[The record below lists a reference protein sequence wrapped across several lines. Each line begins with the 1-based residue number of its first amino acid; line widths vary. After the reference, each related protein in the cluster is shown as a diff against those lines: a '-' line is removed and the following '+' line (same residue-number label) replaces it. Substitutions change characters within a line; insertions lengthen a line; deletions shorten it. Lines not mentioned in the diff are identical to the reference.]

1 VTDPKELL
9 ERLSVEEKAALVV
22 GASAWT
28 TVPLPDS
35 GVEPI
40 RMSDGPHGVRFIADE
55 KAMTRESEP
64 ATCFPTAVALAS
76 SWDVELVREVGAAL
90 GAEAAALGVDVL
102 LGPGVNIKR
111 TPLGGRNFEYF
122 SEDPYLAGELAV
134 AWIDGL
140 QSRGVGASV
149 KHFALN
155 NQEFQRNSI
164 DVEVD
169 ERALREIYLPAFEA
183 AVTRAH
189 PWTVMCAYNR
199 VGGELCSQHPRLLDD
214 ILKREWG
221 FEGLVVSDW
230 GAVRDRAAAVAA
242 GLDVE
247 MPGPRPGH
255 VQEVL
260 DALAD
265 GRLALD
271 RLDEAVKRVLR
282 IAQRAQT
289 ARREAAGAR
298 EVDVGAHHRLARRAA
313 QDGMVLLKNDDLLP
327 LAVDR
332 PLAVIGRTAKEPK
345 VQGGG
350 SSRVNATRV
359 DDAWS
364 ALLELGA
371 ELRYAEGWAA
381 DLRPNAELVR
391 GAVDAARQAEA
402 ALLFV
407 ALPGALESEGY
418 DRTELGLPAAQ
429 VELIQAVA
437 AAQPRTAVVLNSGG
451 AVDMRSWLG
460 SVPAVLQAWTMGQ
473 AGGGALA
480 EVLMGR
486 ACPSGKLAETF
497 PLAIED
503 TPAFLSYPG
512 ENGRVRYD
520 EGLFVGYRYYDA
532 RRQSVLFPFGH
543 GLSYTTFAYQDLHVS
558 TASFDAGDTIDV
570 SFSLTNTGAVAG
582 REVAQLY
589 VHDAASHLRRPPKE
603 LKGFAKVVL
612 EPGETQRVTLRL
624 DTRSFAYYDPSH
636 RRWVAEA
643 GDFELLVGASSADIR
658 LRARVTLAHGTA
670 LPFALTR
677 ESTIREWLADSRG
690 KAVLEPLLG
699 PIRQGMAHA
708 MGSADESQA
717 IGMDLDRFLMDM
729 PLVSLLG
736 FQETDAGVSAAALV
750 DDLLARARGGA
761 HAAEEA
767 PA

>member
-1 VTDPKELL
+1 MTDPKETL
-9 ERLSVEEKAALVV
+9 ERLSVEQKAALVV

-35 GVEPI
+35 GVEPV
-40 RMSDGPHGVRFIADE
+40 RMSDGPHGVRFVADE

-183 AVTRAH
+183 AVTRAR

-199 VGGELCSQHPRLLDD
+199 VGGALCSQHPRLLDD
-214 ILKREWG
+214 VLKREWG
-221 FEGLVVSDW
+221 FDGLVVSDW

-242 GLDVE
+242 GLDLE

-265 GRLALD
+265 GRLALE
-271 RLDEAVKRVLR
+271 RLDEAVARVLR

-289 ARREAAGAR
+289 ARREAPGAHD
-298 EVDVGAHHRLARRAA
+298 VDVSAHHRLARRAA

-327 LAVDR
+327 LTVDR

-350 SSRVNATRV
+350 SSRVNATRI

-371 ELRYAEGWAA
+371 DLRYAEGWAA
-381 DLRPNAELVR
+381 DLRPSPELVR
-391 GAVDAARQAEA
+391 EAVDAARQAEA
-402 ALLFV
+402 ALVFV

-451 AVDMRSWLG
+451 AVDMRPWLS

-486 ACPSGKLAETF
+486 ASPSGKLAETF

-543 GLSYTTFAYQDLHVS
+543 GLSYTTFAYQDIHVS
-558 TASFDAGDTIDV
+558 EASFDAGDTIDV

-582 REVAQLY
+582 SEVAQLY
-589 VHDAASHLRRPPKE
+589 VHDAVSRLRRPPKE
-603 LKGFAKVVL
+603 LKGFAKVSL

-624 DTRSFAYYDPSH
+624 DMRSFAYYDPTH

-643 GDFELLVGASSADIR
+643 GDFELLVGASSTDIR
-658 LRARVTLAHGTA
+658 LRARITLAHGTE

-677 ESTIREWLADSRG
+677 ESSIREWLADTRG

-729 PLVSLLG
+729 PLVSLFG
-736 FQETDAGVSAAALV
+736 FQESEAGMSAAALV
-750 DDLLARARGGA
+750 DDLLARGGGD